1 MMNRAHP
8 LPLPR
13 EGDFLFI
20 ARLPG
25 VTLRSPPAVFWPPLF
40 PALCERGRICR
51 ACAVAQGR
59 VGFKDYNDNNDIKDA
74 PKKGQW
80 DGLLNTLRRSRP
92 MSPNGG
98 KAPRG
103 WGPAIAFAGAWGRCE
118 PPQGSKAASRGTKCH
133 CVRDAR
139 PLQDLR
145 SSRKIAKHPSG
156 SVAA

>member
-1 MMNRAHP
+1 MCPMCPVYPITRP
-8 LPLPR
+8 SRCPFCP
-13 EGDFLFI
+13 F
-20 ARLPG
+20 
-25 VTLRSPPAVFWPPLF
+25 V

-80 DGLLNTLRRSRP
+80 DGLLTPLRRSRP
-92 MSPNGG
+92 ISPNWG

-103 WGPAIAFAGAWGRCE
+103 CGPATAFAGCRGDGGWGHFHFAPTRRKGGIAGHEVPWRPRC
-118 PPQGSKAASRGTKCH
+118 ASF
-133 CVRDAR
+133 VRW
-139 PLQDLR
+139 R

>member
-1 MMNRAHP
+1 MNRAHP

-80 DGLLNTLRRSRP
+80 DGLLTPLRRSRP
-92 MSPNGG
+92 ISPNWG

-103 WGPAIAFAGAWGRCE
+103 CGPATAFAGCRGDGGWGHSHFA
-118 PPQGSKAASRGTKCH
+118 PQGAKAASRGTKCH
-133 CVRDAR
+133 GVRDAR
-139 PLQDLR
+139 PL
-145 SSRKIAKHPSG
+145 
-156 SVAA
+156 